1 MKKGF
6 IKATNIRKSVN
17 HFGGALS
24 VIENILIVTDFGEAC
39 NGFWRGL
46 KNWEFFDILWNPN
59 CPEKSD
65 FLKKSDFL
73 SPPKMPPQ
81 NPLQSENII
90 CCNQYCKYHF

>member
-24 VIENILIVTDFGEAC
+24 VIENILIVTDFGE
-39 NGFWRGL
+39 GL
-46 KNWEFFDILWNPN
+46 IKNWEFDEILWNPN

-65 FLKKSDFL
+65 FFKKSDFL
-73 SPPKMPPQ
+73 SPP
-81 NPLQSENII
+81 
-90 CCNQYCKYHF
+90 